1 MLKQFKLI
9 LENNEAI
16 FNTWLKIWLIAH
28 VIKLTRQQKWFDIE
42 QNVKKRKLLFSFWNA
57 LWSIDS
63 IWSRIS
69 KEAKTRVVRL

>member
-42 QNVKKRKLLFSFWNA
+42 QNVKKRKLLFSF
-57 LWSIDS
+57 
-63 IWSRIS
+63 
-69 KEAKTRVVRL
+69 